1 MKGEKKLI
9 WIEAGYQ
16 RFAAF
21 GEAGLTVEA
30 IARDLNR
37 NKSSFYHYFGEL
49 QVLKADI
56 FQFHLDAS
64 RSMGEKM
71 ALAEKLDPELLTI
84 ILEHK
89 RNFLFHKQLRLAEG
103 ESFKKYYD
111 RAFEYVQEPLLI
123 KLSEALHIEQ
133 KQLFST
139 ALLNLVSDNFL
150 LRIQDSN
157 LSLEWLRSYVEELRN
172 LTRHIQ

>member
-1 MKGEKKLI
+1 MKGDKKLI
-9 WIEAGYQ
+9 WINAGYQ
-16 RFAAF
+16 RFAAH
-21 GEAGLTVEA
+21 GEAGLTVES

-56 FQFHLDAS
+56 LQWHLVAS
-64 RSMGEKM
+64 KSVGEKM
-71 ALAEKLDPELLTI
+71 ALAKALDPEVLEI

-89 RNFLFHKQLRLAEG
+89 MNFLFHKQLKLAEG
-103 ESFKKYYD
+103 ESYKKYYEQ
-111 RAFEYVQEPLLI
+111 AFEYVQRPLLE
-123 KLSEALHIEQ
+123 KLGEALNIEQ
-133 KQLFST
+133 NQLFSA

-150 LRIQDSN
+150 LRIQESN
-157 LSLEWLRSYVEELRN
+157 LTAQWLRDYVEELRS

>member
-16 RFAAF
+16 RFAAY
-21 GEAGLTVEA
+21 GESGLTVEA

-49 QVLKADI
+49 QVLKSDI
-56 FQFHLDAS
+56 LQLHLDTSEAV
-64 RSMGEKM
+64 GGKM
-71 ALAEKLDPELLTI
+71 AEANKLDPDVLNI
-84 ILEHK
+84 ILEYK
-89 RNFLFHKQLRLAEG
+89 KNFLFQKQLKLAEG
-103 ESFKKYYD
+103 EAYKSYYD
-111 RAFEYVQEPLLI
+111 RAFEYVQTPLLG
-123 KLSEALHIEQ
+123 KLSEALGIEQ

-150 LRIQDSN
+150 LRIQESN
-157 LSLEWLRSYVEELRN
+157 LSLTWLRNYIEELRG
-172 LTRHIQ
+172 LTRHII